1 MPNNYVSFNCF
12 LMAYHVAA
20 VSLQLIQGDNL
31 SQLCVLRWLH
41 GIIMSSLQ
49 ASKLCL
55 YKQFDMVPILKLL
68 NTPYSFTIQNL
79 VLLSQSEQLLQ
90 NLSLNCCTT
99 SILNAVA
106 ATKNIRCH

>member
-1 MPNNYVSFNCF
+1 
-12 LMAYHVAA
+12 MAYHVAS

-55 YKQFDMVPILKLL
+55 YKQFDVLPILKLL
-68 NTPYSFTIQNL
+68 NTPY
-79 VLLSQSEQLLQ
+79 
-90 NLSLNCCTT
+90 
-99 SILNAVA
+99 ILFFHY
-106 ATKNIRCH
+106 TKFGTFIPK